1 MNLYELNNVKKY
13 YGFMLVLDIPSLSL
27 AEGNFYVFYGPNAAG
42 KTTLLNLLAGLDRPA
57 EGEILFHNGGID
69 IREAT
74 MVMQNPYLFKTTVM
88 KNISTGLTWRGADKR
103 KIKEI
108 VTPVMR
114 HLGIW
119 KLRDRDVRTLSGGE
133 KRKVAVARAIALDTK
148 VLLLDEPASHLDKIH
163 IDLIENTI
171 RSISGNSKKTVIM
184 TTHDLHM
191 AHRLTA
197 NVIYLL
203 NGRLTDKPL
212 WNMFQVELTGTG
224 KVKKAESGSGTE
236 IYATT
241 ARTGAASIAID
252 PTDIIVSQKA
262 IHSSALNSLKGRVIG
277 VNEINGIVDLVINVK
292 IILHAFITHRSFDT
306 MHLGIGKE
314 VFVTFKAS
322 AVEVF

>member
-1 MNLYELNNVKKY
+1 MNLYELKNVKKY

-42 KTTLLNLLAGLDRPA
+42 KTTLLNLLAGLDRPS
-57 EGEILFHNGGID
+57 EGEILFHNGG
-69 IREAT
+69 REAT

-88 KNISTGLTWRGADKR
+88 KNISTGLTWRGAGKR
-103 KIKEI
+103 KIEEI

-119 KLRDRDVRTLSGGE
+119 KLRDRYVRTLSGGE

-148 VLLLDEPASHLDKIH
+148 VLLLDEPTSHLDKIH
-163 IDLIENTI
+163 IDLIENAI
-171 RSISGNSKKTVIM
+171 RSIAGNSKKTVIM

-203 NGRLTDKPL
+203 NGKITKKPL

-224 KVKKAESGSGTE
+224 KVKKAEAGKGAE
-236 IYATT
+236 IYAAT

-262 IHSSALNSLKGRVIG
+262 IHSSALNSLKGRICS
-277 VNEINGIVDLVINVK
+277 VNEINGIVDLVIDAK
-292 IILHAFITHRSFDT
+292 IILHAFITHRSFDN
-306 MHLGIGKE
+306 MQLSIGKE